1 MKQMKFAP
9 ADRLY
14 RLAGWLLPIL
24 TLIIFSYKKN
34 NADMPR
40 QITYL
45 NAVAKTLDGE
55 VYRGAVEA
63 YQEDDGIVFGFNN
76 WKTII
81 VIEKLNPD
89 VLATCG
95 NIEHA
100 EMIYSGA
107 CIVIQ
112 NAVTKEAWTYV
123 NNDRSSQQ
131 KFEEIKS
138 FFANSPGQALVSG
151 NTRITTNWK

>member
-1 MKQMKFAP
+1 MKQIKIVL
-9 ADRLY
+9 ADRLH

-24 TLIIFSYKKN
+24 TLIIFSCKKN

-40 QITYL
+40 KITDL
-45 NAVAKTLDGE
+45 NAVAKTLEGE
-55 VYRGAVEA
+55 IYTGSVEV

-81 VIEKLNPD
+81 VLEKLNPD
-89 VLATCG
+89 ILPICG
-95 NIEHA
+95 NLENA
-100 EMIYSGA
+100 EIIYSNA
-107 CIVIQ
+107 CIVVQ
-112 NAVTKEAWTYV
+112 NAATKEAWTYV

-138 FFANSPGQALVSG
+138 FFAVSPNQALVSG
-151 NTRITTNWK
+151 NTRIKTNWK

>member
-1 MKQMKFAP
+1 MKFVP

-24 TLIIFSYKKN
+24 TLIIFSCKKN
-34 NADMPR
+34 NSDMPR
-40 QITYL
+40 QITDL

-81 VIEKLNPD
+81 VMEKLNPD
-89 VLATCG
+89 ILPMCG

-100 EMIYSGA
+100 EIIYSST
-107 CIVIQ
+107 CIVVQ

-131 KFEEIKS
+131 KFQEIKS
-138 FFANSPGQALVSG
+138 FFANSPSQALISG
-151 NTRITTNWK
+151 NTRINSTGN